1 MGDGLEH
8 LAAWRGRNPLT
19 IRHAGSLI
27 AGVDPHYQ
35 FPVLGKR
42 TEAERKRFAVVTGW
56 QERLWSAAQGKSE
69 DPPLAATINNKVTK
83 HTVGGSPFASEWMNP
98 TPAREVT
105 EKTPEP
111 ALSTVRVEDLCA
123 WLESIGH
130 RPAFFFPEPVETP
143 PADKPLTTTERET
156 LLGII
161 AVLAEMAG
169 IDLREGF
176 KKYTAADKV
185 LPHAAARKMK
195 ASRETLA
202 NKLSEARELIN
213 PKGPVLR
220 DPKSPVLPD
229 PKSD

>member
-1 MGDGLEH
+1 MNDGLEH

-19 IRHAGSLI
+19 IRRAGSLI

-35 FPVLGKR
+35 FPVWGKR
-42 TEAERKRFAVVTGW
+42 TEAERERLAVVTGW
-56 QERLWSAAQGKSE
+56 QERLWSAAQGQSE
-69 DPPLAATINNKVTK
+69 DPPLAATINNKITEHK
-83 HTVGGSPFASEWMNP
+83 ASSDPYVREFSKQ
-98 TPAREVT
+98 TSARAWT
-105 EKTPEP
+105 EKTPDP

-185 LPHAAARKMK
+185 LPHADARKMK

-213 PKGPVLR
+213 PKGPVL
-220 DPKSPVLPD
+220 PD